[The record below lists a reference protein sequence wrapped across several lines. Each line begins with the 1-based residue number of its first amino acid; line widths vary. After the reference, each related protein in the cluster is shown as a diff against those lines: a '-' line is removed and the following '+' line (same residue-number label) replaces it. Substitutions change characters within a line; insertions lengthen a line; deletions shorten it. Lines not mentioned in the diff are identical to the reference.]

1 MDNSL
6 IVKTPAISAIAK
18 KENFENLL
26 KPLSQEI
33 HLFDT
38 FIAGTSEIKNNPIKF
53 AKKGDKLTLQRKVS
67 KFDDNEIAI
76 FNEQGQQL
84 GYVPEKDNV
93 IFARLMDAGK
103 KLIAYILDK
112 EKKFGLDQVSI
123 AIFLVDF

>member
-1 MDNSL
+1 MDSSL

-18 KENFENLL
+18 KDNFENLL

-53 AKKGDKLTLQRKVS
+53 AKKGDKLTLQRKES

-103 KLIAYILDK
+103 KLIAYILNK

>member
-6 IVKTPAISAIAK
+6 IVKDTTISAIAK
-18 KENFENLL
+18 NSNFDNLL
-26 KPLSQEI
+26 KPLVTKI

-38 FIAGTSEIKNNPIKF
+38 FIAGTSEIKNNPIKQ

-76 FNEQGQQL
+76 LNEQGQQL

-103 KLIAYILDK
+103 SLMLILLI
-112 EKKFGLDQVSI
+112 KKRDSG
-123 AIFLVDF
+123 

>member
-18 KENFENLL
+18 KDNFENLL

-53 AKKGDKLTLQRKVS
+53 AKKGDKLTLQRKES

>member
-6 IVKTPAISAIAK
+6 IVKDTTISAIAK
-18 KENFENLL
+18 NSNFDNLL
-26 KPLSQEI
+26 KPLVTKI

-38 FIAGTSEIKNNPIKF
+38 FIAGTSEIKNNPIKQ

-76 FNEQGQQL
+76 LNEQGQQL

-103 KLIAYILDK
+103 KLNAYITDK
-112 EKKFGLDQVSI
+112 EKRFGLDQVSI
-123 AIFLVDF
+123 SIFLVDF

>member
-18 KENFENLL
+18 KDNFENLL

-103 KLIAYILDK
+103 KLVAYILDK

>member
-18 KENFENLL
+18 KDNFENLL

-38 FIAGTSEIKNNPIKF
+38 FIAGTSEIKKNPIKF
-53 AKKGDKLTLQRKVS
+53 AKKGDKLTLQRKAS
-67 KFDDNEIAI
+67 KFDDNEII
-76 FNEQGQQL
+76 ILNDQGQQL

>member
-18 KENFENLL
+18 KDNFENLL

-67 KFDDNEIAI
+67 KFDDNEII
-76 FNEQGQQL
+76 ILNEQGQQL

>member
-6 IVKTPAISAIAK
+6 IVKNPAISAIAK
-18 KENFENLL
+18 KDNFDNLL

-38 FIAGTSEIKNNPIKF
+38 FIAGTTEIKNNPIKF

-123 AIFLVDF
+123 AIYLVDF